1 MNVVGA
7 GALPLT
13 HGMMTSETASR
24 CLACERTGS
33 FSALRVTAAH
43 RLLYLTKEKPAL
55 RQYDIVPLK
64 EKTKKVRKKN
74 LSFLSNST
82 RRQHECRK
90 QRVPITTRER
100 KKKKVTF

>member
-64 EKTKKVRKKN
+64 EK
-74 LSFLSNST
+74 
-82 RRQHECRK
+82 
-90 QRVPITTRER
+90 R
-100 KKKKVTF
+100 KKK